1 MNFITAYCR
10 ISNEVVIVDGEI
22 IFRKDEAS
30 TDDFLKQIY
39 KNFKLDYSK
48 FYKMDMLSKFA
59 FLGTEI
65 LKCHCK
71 RIAEYSDDEIA
82 LLFSNSVSSA
92 DTDIKFQKSY
102 QEESSPSPSL
112 FVYTLPNILIGE
124 IAIRNKWFGENLFTI
139 FPKFDSDFFTNYCNI
154 LLSKN
159 TEACLCGWINILDE
173 NPDTFIFLVEKE
185 NESKFNF
192 SLNSETLSILY
203 KK

>member
-1 MNFITAYCR
+1 MSFITAYCR
-10 ISNEVVIVDGEI
+10 ISKKLVTVNGEI

-30 TDDFLKQIY
+30 TDDFSKQIY

-48 FYKMDMLSKFA
+48 FYKMDLLSKFA
-59 FLGTEI
+59 FLGIESLKKHCTPITEY
-65 LKCHCK
+65 
-71 RIAEYSDDEIA
+71 ADDEIA

-102 QEESSPSPSL
+102 MEQGSPSPSL

-139 FPKFDSDFFTNYCNI
+139 LPNFGSEYFTAQCNI
-154 LLSKN
+154 FLEKK
-159 TEACLCGWINILDE
+159 AKAVLCGWVNILGE
-173 NPDTFIFLVEKE
+173 NLDAFIFFVEKT
-185 NESKFNF
+185 NTNKINF
-192 SLNSETLSILY
+192 PLNSETLLMLY

>member
-1 MNFITAYCR
+1 MSFITAYCR
-10 ISNEVVIVDGEI
+10 ISKELVIVNGEI
-22 IFRKDEAS
+22 IFRKDEISA
-30 TDDFLKQIY
+30 DDFTKQIY
-39 KNFKLDYSK
+39 KNSKLDYSK
-48 FYKMDMLSKFA
+48 FYKMDLLSKFA

-65 LKCHCK
+65 LKAHSK
-71 RIAEYSDDEIA
+71 KITEYGDDEIA

-102 QEESSPSPSL
+102 LEEGSPSPSL

-139 FPKFDSDFFTNYCNI
+139 FPKFDSDFFANYCNI

-173 NPDTFIFLVEKE
+173 NVDVFLFFVEKTE
-185 NESKFNF
+185 VNRINSP
-192 SLNSETLSILY
+192 LNSEALSILY